1 MRPLR
6 TRQGRRAAGR
16 GCRGTRWVVS
26 VIAGSLLAMG
36 LDGHQVSAAQELEP
50 GAYAVAP
57 VGVNVFILS
66 NTFNVG
72 DVAFDPAA
80 PFDDGRS
87 EINTTVL
94 GYGRTLNV
102 WGRSAQASLAV
113 PLTAGH
119 VEATVLGTPAAVT
132 RIGIADPRLRFA
144 VNLYGAPAM
153 DLQTFASTR
162 PKRLVGASLTIGAPL
177 GSYSSEQLVNL
188 GTRRWAFKPE
198 VGLSQIFGRWIVD
211 TFAGVWLFTT
221 NNHFYGGT
229 SRSQAP
235 IASLQF
241 HVHYAV
247 TRRLI
252 VSGNANFYEGGR
264 TTIDGREN
272 VDLQRNSRVGATLVR
287 PLTGGRTL
295 RVAFSRGARTTVGA
309 DFTSVSFAFQKSWGA
324 GL

>member
-1 MRPLR
+1 MRSLR
-6 TRQGRRAAGR
+6 TRGGRPAAR
-16 GCRGTRWVVS
+16 RRRIRWVVS
-26 VIAGSLLAMG
+26 AVIGSLLAMR
-36 LDGHQVSAAQELEP
+36 LDGNRSCAAQELEP

-57 VGVNVFILS
+57 VGVNVFVVS

-72 DVAFDPAA
+72 DVAFEPAA
-80 PFDDGRS
+80 PVDDGRAA
-87 EINTTVL
+87 INITAL

-102 WGRSAQASLAV
+102 GGRSAQASFAV

-119 VEATVLGTPAAVT
+119 LEGTVLGTPAAVT
-132 RIGIADPRLRFA
+132 RVGAADPRLRFA

-153 DLQTFASTR
+153 DVQTFISTR
-162 PKRLVGASLTIGAPL
+162 PKRLVGLSITIGAPL
-177 GSYSSEQLVNL
+177 GSYSSERLVNL

-198 VGLSQIFGRWIVD
+198 LGVSQIFGRWIVD
-211 TFAGVWLFTT
+211 TYAGVWLFTT
-221 NNHFYGGT
+221 NNHFYGGA

-241 HVHYAV
+241 HVHYAI
-247 TRRLI
+247 TRRLV

-287 PLTGGRTL
+287 PLSKGRTL
-295 RVAFSRGARTTVGA
+295 RVAVSRGARTTIGA
-309 DFTSVSFAFQKSWGA
+309 DFTSVSFAFQKAWGA